1 MPAKPTPNQ
10 SIFLRWRKPLD
21 ALIAGRYMKLGATKA
36 SPTITVWRTVKS
48 AGNRWTQGTA
58 QAFVTTNPSRCQ
70 MARMFERDRAL
81 LARAMVLLHNLHL
94 AAGLARRQDRR
105 GRSQLGLVTCHG
117 EARRLA
123 PRGSL
128 HAERSIVGPLS
139 PQRTS
144 DSCGPAREESR
155 ARCRSPI

>member
-10 SIFLRWRKPLD
+10 SIFLRWSKSLD
-21 ALIAGRYMKLGATKA
+21 ALIAGRYMKLGTTKA

-58 QAFVTTNPSRCQ
+58 QAFVTTNPSTCQ
-70 MARMFERDRAL
+70 MAR
-81 LARAMVLLHNLHL
+81 ARAMVLLHNLHL

-105 GRSQLGLVTCHG
+105 GRSQLGLATCHG

-128 HAERSIVGPLS
+128 HAGRSIVGPLS
-139 PQRTS
+139 PQRT
-144 DSCGPAREESR
+144 
-155 ARCRSPI
+155 